1 MSQNIENIKVKD
13 LVLWTENPR
22 DPIDSTARDQDVV
35 DRAINDPHAKWELN
49 KLAKEMGDYYDFS
62 ELPIVVYKDGKPIV
76 YDGNRRVVLAKIKL
90 GYVKGAGL
98 SVILPNVPK
107 LLPCNVCSED
117 IALKS
122 IYRKHVQLRNTWQP
136 LERDIFASKYLGEDK
151 STFLRFDELTGG
163 FITNHPEMNQGFVR
177 KEILT
182 DSILSRMGFEIEDGK
197 LQTRHSD
204 KEVWVILNDIYQKIK
219 NKQITTRVNRGNPLL
234 VLDQRSKEIIEGN
247 KQNSLHPCKLQ
258 VGKNDSV
265 KDDEVFM
272 ASSKRKTPITRK
284 AKQIFFGEKLILK
297 SGDVNNLYSD
307 IFSLYNYVD
316 SNTRAFSPKI
326 YAIFRMSLRLLCETA
341 ASDYGFDGKKAV
353 DEYVTKFYPIAKKGL
368 SKDVKTFLND
378 QNISQ
383 KTLPQL
389 FHTGAHNYQS
399 SISSE
404 KAMGISIILGAM
416 LKESH
421 GKQ

>member
-1 MSQNIENIKVKD
+1 MSQEIKNIKIKD

-22 DPIDSTARDQDVV
+22 DPIDSSAKDQDVV
-35 DRAINDPHAKWELN
+35 NRAINDPLAKWELN

-62 ELPIVVYKDGKPIV
+62 ELPIVVYKNGKPIV

-90 GYVKGAGL
+90 GYVTGDGL
-98 SVILPNVPK
+98 TVILPTVPDV
-107 LLPCNVCSED
+107 LPCNVCSED

-136 LERDIFASKYLGEDK
+136 LERDIFASKYLGEEK
-151 STFLRFDELTGG
+151 STFLRLDEATGG
-163 FITNHPEMNQGFVR
+163 FITKHPELNQGFVR

-182 DSILSRMGFEIEDGK
+182 DSILSRMGLELDGAK
-197 LQTRHSD
+197 LKTRHSD
-204 KEVWVILNDIYQKIK
+204 EEVWTLLNDIYQQVK
-219 NKQITTRVNRGNPLL
+219 NKKITTRVNRGNLLL
-234 VLDQRSKEIIEGN
+234 VLDQRSKEIIESN
-247 KQNSLHPCKLQ
+247 KQSPLRLYNPTVKKYE
-258 VGKNDSV
+258 GDSV
-265 KDDEVFM
+265 EATM
-272 ASSKRKTPITRK
+272 APPQRKTPITRK
-284 AKQIFFGEKLILK
+284 TKQPFFGEKLILK

-307 IFSLYNYVD
+307 ILSLYDYVD
-316 SNTRAFSPKI
+316 SNKKAFSPKI

-341 ASDYGFDGKKAV
+341 AADCGFTGKKAI
-353 DEYVTKFYPIAKKGL
+353 DEYIEKFYPLAKKGL
-368 SKDVKTFLND
+368 SKDDKTFLHEH
-378 QNISQ
+378 NILQ
-383 KTLPQL
+383 ETLPQL

-421 GKQ
+421 GR